1 MKKYS
6 LWFLTTKH
14 FHLSQ
19 HSLGSVA
26 IVIVTNISY
35 LVQDFVKNEIN

>member
-6 LWFLTTKH
+6 LWFLTTH
-14 FHLSQ
+14 FHLSR

-26 IVIVTNISY
+26 VVILTNISY
-35 LVQDFVKNEIN
+35 LVQDFVKK